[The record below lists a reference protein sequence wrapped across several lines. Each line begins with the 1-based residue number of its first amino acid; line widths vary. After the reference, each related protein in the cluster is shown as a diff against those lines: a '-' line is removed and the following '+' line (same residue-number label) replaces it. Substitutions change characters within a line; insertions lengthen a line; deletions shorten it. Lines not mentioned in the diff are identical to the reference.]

1 MSDDGSIAGR
11 ILDPAG
17 QPVGGATVAVLTN
30 PGRKQAGQAVT
41 PVSGVYRVGDLDEG
55 GYLVGVQ
62 PPPGFVVPTLISVGI
77 KKDTEIPLDFFL
89 STGLPGITGPPG
101 PTGPAGP
108 LGPTGATGA
117 TGARGSAGS
126 TGATGAIGAT
136 GSAGSTG
143 ATGLTGATG
152 PAGATGPPGVAG
164 LPGTTGP
171 TGPTGPAGP
180 QGSPGAP
187 GTTAFTG
194 ITGITSITGITGITG
209 PDEDVTE
216 LLDTLDSPD
225 LVIEAPIS
233 EAQALEAISLFSVVN
248 VYLGTVSTRRVG
260 SQDKMDV
267 QGMLTLYYGFL
278 DKTLNPKVV
287 VRTQQIWPE
296 IQDDLKEL
304 RDELELL
311 GEDVV
316 FLGREAR
323 RQFNLGTNHDVVGNL
338 DFPKLFQRYAEI
350 GNDPLLALDLAVE
363 ESSAFSDKQQ
373 VARAYDLLA
382 ELKDV
387 ILKLVRTLAR
397 NGTVA
402 TEQVNQQWAPYEN
415 RAFAVLKKVAG
426 ARISDDADDLRIL
439 SVVAD
444 ITGRDLLSDVAPYV
458 ALARDGGALLT
469 LAMEAYRDALGA
481 LDDDSRGQLLRIF
494 QNGDADQFLTTRI
507 RSRALVVRKYPLLN
521 WVSQ

>member
-1 MSDDGSIAGR
+1 MGDEGSIAGR
-11 ILDPAG
+11 ILGPAG
-17 QPVGGATVAVLTN
+17 QPVGGATVTVLTN
-30 PGRKQAGQAVT
+30 PGGKQAGQAVS
-41 PVSGVYRVGDLDEG
+41 PASGVYRVGDLEEG
-55 GYLVGVQ
+55 GYLIGVQ
-62 PPPGFVVPTLISVGI
+62 PPPGFVVPTLISIGI
-77 KKDTEIPLDFFL
+77 KENVEIPLDFHL
-89 STGLPGITGPPG
+89 SAGAPGITGPPG

-108 LGPTGATGA
+108 PGTTGATGA
-117 TGARGSAGS
+117 TGAGGTAGA
-126 TGATGAIGAT
+126 GA
-136 GSAGSTG
+136 
-143 ATGLTGATG
+143 TGATG
-152 PAGATGPPGVAG
+152 PTGPAG
-164 LPGTTGP
+164 LPGATGATGGSGTSGLPGPTGP

-180 QGSPGAP
+180 QGPP
-187 GTTAFTG
+187 GTAATGGFTG
-194 ITGITSITGITGITG
+194 ASGITG

-216 LLDTLDSPD
+216 LLITLDSED

-260 SQDKMDV
+260 SQDKLDV
-267 QGMLTLYYGFL
+267 QGMLTLFYGFL
-278 DKTLNPKVV
+278 DRSLTPKLV
-287 VRTQQIWPE
+287 VRTQEIWPE
-296 IQDDLKEL
+296 IQDELKFL
-304 RDELELL
+304 RDDLELL

-338 DFPKLFQRYAEI
+338 HFPQLFQRYVEI

-363 ESSAFSDKQQ
+363 ETSAFSDKQQ

-382 ELKDV
+382 DLKDV
-387 ILKLVRTLAR
+387 ILKIVRTLAR

-402 TEQVNQQWAPYEN
+402 TEQVNQQWASYEN

-426 ARISDDADDLRIL
+426 ARISDDPDDLRIL

-444 ITGRDLLSDVAPYV
+444 ITGRDLLPDVAPYI

-469 LAMEAYRDALGA
+469 LAMEAYRDALPK
-481 LDDDSRGQLLRIF
+481 LDDYSRGELLRIF
-494 QNGDADQFLTTRI
+494 QSGQLEEFLTTRI

-521 WVSQ
+521 WVTTS